1 MKFLSAVKVLMVS
14 LFFFPFQ
21 TFKSQEI
28 EYEKWN
34 NSIGHSSWDIALAKE
49 EREKMLQLWDSIG
62 EDLKTEQ
69 NKLAG
74 TFVKGGYD
82 AGYFFRWSIGKGYV
96 LIPYFDQSLITDFS
110 YGKATLVG
118 NAEVIF
124 TPERDLKGGR
134 SIGKMPR
141 KWTAIGRYF
150 IPVEMLKDFGD
161 YMAGFGEYNEFNGQ
175 CCAFRPNFLAR
186 RIDRPEVKF
195 DYPVS
200 PEYAQF
206 IKHPIKAEV
215 TFIGRKK
222 TVKDWG
228 YQGKLYGQWMERA
241 VLIPVRISAGRAH
254 GVKRNMLFRLI
265 GEPDFYQYLQI
276 MRVQQQTASGYI
288 VRDISGDGKETYT
301 DVETDREK
309 PLPPIKVGT
318 KVTTSPVRN

>member
-1 MKFLSAVKVLMVS
+1 
-14 LFFFPFQ
+14 
-21 TFKSQEI
+21 
-28 EYEKWN
+28 
-34 NSIGHSSWDIALAKE
+34 
-49 EREKMLQLWDSIG
+49 MLQFWDSIG

-82 AGYFFRWSIGKGYV
+82 AGYFFRWSINKGYV
-96 LIPYFDQSLITDFS
+96 LIPYFDQNLITDFS
-110 YGKATLVG
+110 YGKATFAG

-141 KWTAIGRYF
+141 KWTAIGGYF
-150 IPVEMLKDFGD
+150 VPVEMLKDFGD

-175 CCAFRPNFLAR
+175 CCDFSPNFLAL

-206 IKHPIKAEV
+206 IKHPIKAEI

-228 YQGKLYGQWMERA
+228 YQGKLYGRWMERA

-276 MRVQQQTASGYI
+276 MRVQQRTASGYI

-301 DVETDREK
+301 DAETDREQ
-309 PLPPIKVGT
+309 PLPPVKVGT
-318 KVTTSPVRN
+318 RVTTSPIRN